1 MSPLI
6 RTVLGL
12 ALLLAVPAAALAA
25 EPAPGT
31 QQLEEIVK
39 RVIRENPKLLYDTI
53 TQYHRELQ
61 VRQRQQQLESSFNNR
76 IADQPAPHN
85 PVKGPE
91 NAVVTIITYTDFEC
105 PYCARG
111 AQTVEEILALY
122 PETTRLV
129 FKNLPLNSH
138 ENAIPAARAALAA
151 HRQGKFWG
159 YHDLLFQNSGQL
171 SDERLVALAGELGL
185 DVARFDRDRHS
196 DEIAAEVEADRKQ
209 AAAHN
214 IGSTPTFVI
223 NGVVVTGAQPL
234 PEFQRVIDRLL
245 AEAAQKKAAQ

>member
-6 RTVLGL
+6 RTALGL
-12 ALLLAVPAAALAA
+12 ALLLAVAAAAPAA

-31 QQLEEIVK
+31 QQVEEIVK
-39 RVIRENPKLLYDTI
+39 RVIRENPQLLYDTI

-61 VRQRQQQLESSFNNR
+61 VRQRQQQLENSFNNR
-76 IADQPAPHN
+76 IADQAAPHN
-85 PVKGPE
+85 PIKGPE
-91 NAVVTIITYTDFEC
+91 NAAVTIITYTDFEC

-111 AQTVEEILALY
+111 AQTAEELLALY

-138 ENAIPAARAALAA
+138 ENALPAARAALAA
-151 HRQGKFWG
+151 HRQGKFWE

-171 SDERLVALAGELGL
+171 SDERLVALAEELGL
-185 DVARFDRDRHS
+185 DVDKFNRDRQS
-196 DEIAAEVEADRKQ
+196 DEVAAEVAADRQQ

-214 IGSTPTFVI
+214 LGSTPTFVI

-234 PEFQRVIDRLL
+234 PEFQKVIDRLL
-245 AEAAQKKAAQ
+245 AEAAPKKAAP